1 MVNANKKRGT
11 TLKQRF
17 VKWLVSEYFTD
28 EIRMMMENAG
38 LDDAVCKVDDLE
50 SKFDDFEYQ
59 LGDFENKC
67 DDMESKVDDFEY
79 NTIQEIRDEADR
91 AIQDA
96 KSELIDLVN
105 EKYDAELTFKSNS

>member
-1 MVNANKKRGT
+1 MVNAKQKRGT

-38 LDDAVCKVDDLE
+38 LDDAVCKIDDIESKVDDLE
-50 SKFDDFEYQ
+50 YQ
-59 LGDFENKC
+59 VGDFESKC

-79 NTIQEIRDEADR
+79 NTIDNIRDEAER
-91 AIQDA
+91 AIEDA
-96 KSELIDLVN
+96 KSEIVNLVN
-105 EKYDAELTFKSNS
+105 ENYEAELTFRSK